1 MSTRQHTLRRRQ
13 LVGGASALALGAALP
28 PAAAQ
33 GSHSGSSAVEDNPLL
48 APNPA
53 EFKRLFNAFTGG
65 KTPSAS
71 GLKLEVSAL
80 ADNPSAVPVR
90 VALTQPITAQ
100 NWCEEIIVLAELNPM
115 PLACTLKF
123 SALSGS
129 ADAAVRVRLS
139 QSQTIHALAR
149 MKDGSVLAARQ
160 DVTVAAGG
168 CGM

>member
-1 MSTRQHTLRRRQ
+1 MNTAPAFSPLRRRQ
-13 LVGGASALALGAALP
+13 LVSGAGALALGAALP

-33 GSHSGSSAVEDNPLL
+33 SSAVEDNPLL

-53 EFKRLFNAFTGG
+53 EFKRLLNAFTGG
-65 KTPSAS
+65 KTPASS

-90 VALTQPITAQ
+90 VAVTQPITAQ
-100 NWCEEIIVLAELNPM
+100 NWCEEIIVLAELNPL

-123 SALSGS
+123 TALTGS
-129 ADAAVRVRLS
+129 AEAAVRVRLS

-149 MKDGSVLAARQ
+149 MKDGSLLAASQ
-160 DVTVAAGG
+160 AVTVAAGG